1 MPAKKKTNNPTTLSA
16 GNFANVES
24 VLQNH
29 IRRLHE
35 ANNHTGANGEP
46 VRGKDPWMGLMA

>member
-1 MPAKKKTNNPTTLSA
+1 MPAKKKTTNTTTLSSSSFS
-16 GNFANVES
+16 GIEN

-35 ANNHTGANGEP
+35 ASDRASANGEP
-46 VRGKDPWMGLMA
+46 VRGKDPWLGLMA

>member
-1 MPAKKKTNNPTTLSA
+1 MPAKKKTNNPTTLSS

-35 ANNHTGANGEP
+35 ANNRAGANGEP
-46 VRGKDPWMGLMA
+46 VRGKDPWLGLMA